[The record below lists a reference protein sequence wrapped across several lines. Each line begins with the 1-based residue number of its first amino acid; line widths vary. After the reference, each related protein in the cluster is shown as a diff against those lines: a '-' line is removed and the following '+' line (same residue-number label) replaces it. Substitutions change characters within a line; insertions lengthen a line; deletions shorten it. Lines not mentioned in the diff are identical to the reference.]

1 MPSKT
6 ALLDSV
12 EMNELVDREIRPA
25 HKKHKPKAA
34 IKLKH
39 SMTKLVEMRW
49 DATRAD
55 ENSIRRRYKSELTI
69 EAALAELAQLRRLC
83 EMAGYEI
90 NQRLN
95 HVDQKCASCG
105 NPMDGRRAPTMIEPV
120 RDPETGTI
128 SNNFYCSI
136 ICVQRRNMKKLGREE
151 LIK

>member
-1 MPSKT
+1 MPNQA
-6 ALLDSV
+6 ALLDST
-12 EMNELVDREIRPA
+12 EMNELVSKEIRPV
-25 HKKHKPKAA
+25 KTRKTKKPK

-39 SMTKLVEMRW
+39 SMAKLVEMRW

-55 ENSIRRRYKSELTI
+55 ENSIRRRYKSELTV

-83 EMAGYEI
+83 ETAGYEI